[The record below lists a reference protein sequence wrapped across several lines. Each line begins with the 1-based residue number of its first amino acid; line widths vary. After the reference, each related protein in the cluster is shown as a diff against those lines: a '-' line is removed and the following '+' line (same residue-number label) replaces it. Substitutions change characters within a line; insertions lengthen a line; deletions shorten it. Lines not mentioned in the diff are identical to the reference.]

1 MYMNRLHP
9 YLRMVLRTTAFGLAL
24 GVLHFA
30 LHFLPWFGQAPSLS
44 YFLSLPAHLLQ
55 HLALGLTAGVAM
67 AIVTHIAY
75 RQIRKPALYRFAM
88 LIVAMI
94 VGLVFFA
101 DPGFYIV
108 SINPRSWTLEIWLD
122 LVRNDPWLA
131 VAMAH
136 VLATYIAMGAC
147 GVFVAGKYLRDIEP
161 MKLGTENSAK

>member
-1 MYMNRLHP
+1 MQRGHP
-9 YLRMVLRTTAFGLAL
+9 YLRMVLRMTAFGLAL

-55 HLALGLTAGVAM
+55 HLPLGLTAGVAM

-75 RQIRKPALYRFAM
+75 RQIHKPALYRFAM

-108 SINPRSWTLEIWLD
+108 TVNLRNWALVSWLD
-122 LVRNDPWLA
+122 AVRSQPWFA

-136 VLATYIAMGAC
+136 VLATHLAMGAC
-147 GVFVAGKYLRDIEP
+147 GVFVAGKYLRDIEA
-161 MKLGTENSAK
+161 MKRGTENSAK